1 MKLNSQY
8 FTLGALVIVSGLF
21 GFYYSEYQDK
31 AEEYRRLKRQY
42 DEQVA
47 ITAQQQARI
56 QHLAELDTRYIQE
69 LAHAKTEIDTLRVD
83 VAAGRRKLR
92 IKAICPSV
100 PKTVTSVGVGD
111 ATPVELTGETGS
123 TVLDIR
129 EGIINDRAKLRYLQD
144 YVKAECEERW
154 SKLIRHGLN

>member
-21 GFYYSEYQDK
+21 WFYYSEYQDK

-47 ITAQQQARI
+47 IITNQQERI
-56 QHLAELDTRYIQE
+56 QHLAELDTKHTQE
-69 LAHAKTEIDTLRVD
+69 LAHAKTEIDTLRAD

-92 IKAICPSV
+92 IKAVCPV
-100 PKTVTSVGVGD
+100 PKTVTATSLGD
-111 ATPVELTGETGS
+111 ATPVELTRETGS

-129 EGIINDRAKLRYLQD
+129 EGIINDRAKLSYLQD
-144 YVKAECEERW
+144 YVKTECRGNNGK
-154 SKLIRHGLN
+154 STP